1 MKRHMLTAALM
12 VTNLALAATVDAA
25 GPHSGSHGKP
35 TAQHGSSSNK
45 GRPTTGNR
53 GHDAKKFS
61 HGHYYYGRNHSHWTY
76 RHYLS
81 QYGCDCYWCPDTSCW
96 YYWCE
101 PRFSYLPVSCID
113 YAAPTRTVAAAASSS
128 SSAVGPTV
136 VAPII
141 FNSSSVPTPAP
152 APPLPPTF
160 APKAAAAASSAS
172 GVGPTVVAPTI
183 GGSGFGMTL
192 TDLPPLV
199 SAGGPR

>member
-1 MKRHMLTAALM
+1 MLTAAL
-12 VTNLALAATVDAA
+12 TATILALAATADAA
-25 GPHSGSHGKP
+25 GPHSGSTGKP

-45 GRPTTGNR
+45 GGPTTGNR

-61 HGHYYYGRNHSHWTY
+61 RGHYFYGRNHSHWTY
-76 RHYLS
+76 RYYLS

-101 PRFSYLPVSCID
+101 PRFSYLPVNCID
-113 YAAPTRTVAAAASSS
+113 YAAPTRTVAAAAASSS

-141 FNSSSVPTPAP
+141 FNSSSVPTATS
-152 APPLPPTF
+152 AFPLPPSF
-160 APKAAAAASSAS
+160 APKATASASSAS
-172 GVGPTVVAPTI
+172 GVGPTVVAPII
-183 GGSGFGMTL
+183 GGGGLASAP

-199 SAGGPR
+199 SPGAPR